1 MKMSKKG
8 IELIKKYEGLRLT
21 AYKCPAGVW
30 TIGYG
35 HTKGV
40 KEGQKI
46 TNSQAEELLKEDLR
60 VFENGVNK
68 WNLQINQYQFDA
80 LVSFAFNLGLANL
93 GKSTLLKKVQANP
106 QDKTI
111 KDEFLKWVNAGG
123 SKIEG
128 LVRRRNEEAEMYFKE
143 V

>member
-123 SKIEG
+123 RKLEG

>member
-80 LVSFAFNLGLANL
+80 LVYFAFNLGLKKKK
-93 GKSTLLKKVQANP
+93 KSTLLKKVQANP

-123 SKIEG
+123 RKLEG

>member
-1 MKMSKKG
+1 MSKKG

-123 SKIEG
+123 RKLEG

>member
-1 MKMSKKG
+1 MSKKG

>member
-111 KDEFLKWVNAGG
+111 KDEFLKWVNASGR
-123 SKIEG
+123 KLEG